1 MPDLGIGEALA
12 AFGGADVL
20 GDIGLG
26 GLFGGGDAAAAA
38 GGTGAI
44 GGAGAADLL
53 APSGAGLFGGAT
65 GLAGTELAAG
75 AGTDLAA
82 LTATGGLSAAGT
94 AADFLAAPGAS
105 GFNAAALTPGIGDI
119 GGGPGILQPAAPST
133 PTGVGGTDVFGAPP
147 TTAPPQT
154 APANILGTGGGAGGA
169 AGAAAPAG
177 VSGAPD
183 ATAALPSSSTSI
195 PGASGPTSVGGAPL
209 NAGPTSSIDSLLGK
223 FSPSNLA
230 SSAVNSLTNNPLGVG
245 AGLAGLG
252 YTIYEGQKNTAN
264 EAAQTAAAQQAGAAA
279 TSLSNQGNQLT
290 SYLTNGTLPPQY
302 QTQITQAIQSAIAN
316 AKSNAA
322 QQGLSTDPTQNTA
335 LAMQIQEIQNQQPI
349 LQEQI
354 AQQLATTGT
363 TLISDAAQNL
373 GLSGNLYQS
382 LVANDTTQAANAG
395 KAIAALAAALSG
407 KGQVSGSGS
416 GGTTV
421 TIG

>member
-1 MPDLGIGEALA
+1 MPDFGIGETIA

-26 GLFGGGDAAAAA
+26 GLFGDAAAGGGAAAAA
-38 GGTGAI
+38 GTGALS
-44 GGAGAADLL
+44 GAGAADLL
-53 APSGAGLFGGAT
+53 APSGAGLFGGTT

-94 AADFLAAPGAS
+94 AADFLAAPSAS
-105 GFNAAALTPGIGDI
+105 GFNAAALTPGFGDL
-119 GGGPGILQPAAPST
+119 GGAVA

-147 TTAPPQT
+147 STPGASGV
-154 APANILGTGGGAGGA
+154 ANINPTGTGTNLLGGTGGAGGA
-169 AGAAAPAG
+169 GGVAAPSG
-177 VSGAPD
+177 VAGAPD
-183 ATAALPSSSTSI
+183 ATAA
-195 PGASGPTSVGGAPL
+195 AAGGAPT
-209 NAGPTSSIDSLLGK
+209 AGAAPTTAAPTSGIDQLLSKAGNALSPTNLAGSAIDSLVK
-223 FSPSNLA
+223 
-230 SSAVNSLTNNPLGVG
+230 NPLGIA
-245 AGLAGLG
+245 AGLGGLG

-264 EAAQTAAAQQAGAAA
+264 EASQTAAAQQAGNAA
-279 TSLSNQGNQLT
+279 TALEGQGSQLT

-302 QTQITQAIQSAIAN
+302 QTQITQALDSAIAN

-322 QQGLSTDPTQNTA
+322 QQGQSTDPTQNTA
-335 LAMQIQEIQNQQPI
+335 LAAQIQEIQNQQPI
-349 LQEQI
+349 LQEQL

-363 TLISDAAQNL
+363 ALISDATTNL
-373 GLSGNLYQS
+373 GISGNLYQS
-382 LVANDTTQAANAG
+382 LVQNDTTQAANAG
-395 KAIAALAAALSG
+395 KAIAALAAAFNS